1 MNLNKRLTNKVL
13 MVLLILSLPS
23 ILPLKAISQSAQQEK
38 SSSQDSLTAQ
48 NQNNEG
54 GGIFRPERREGGSRN
69 WQEIETVFL
78 NRKSPFERPK
88 PAGGSRSG
96 NAPLC
101 LISPHKLVEK
111 ETIENAAETPIE
123 IWSDRPLFIWQNG
136 LNNQMVVVY
145 SADGEKEIWSQEAAS
160 GKNTVM
166 YDGDPLQPGE
176 SYQWNLSQSNGQFGS
191 DPVEIKIP
199 FKVMET
205 NKREAIRQDLQQID
219 SRLAGESID
228 VIALEKANYFIDK
241 NLWSDAL
248 QIMFSVDN
256 PSEELEKTINEIQS
270 HTFCSS

>member
-1 MNLNKRLTNKVL
+1 MNLSKKLTNK
-13 MVLLILSLPS
+13 LLIIFLMLSFLS
-23 ILPLKAISQSAQQEK
+23 ILPLKGISQSSDREESLSQESIK
-38 SSSQDSLTAQ
+38 A
-48 NQNNEG
+48 QNNEG
-54 GGIFRPERREGGSRN
+54 GGIFAREKEPGGGHN
-69 WQEIETVFL
+69 WEEIKTVFL

-111 ETIENAAETPIE
+111 ETVENAAETPIE

-176 SYQWNLSQSNGQFGS
+176 SYQWNLSQSNGQFSS

-199 FKVMET
+199 FKIMET
-205 NKREAIRQDLQQID
+205 DKREAIRLDLQQID

-228 VIALEKANYFIDK
+228 VIASEKANYFIEK
-241 NLWSDAL
+241 ELFSDAL